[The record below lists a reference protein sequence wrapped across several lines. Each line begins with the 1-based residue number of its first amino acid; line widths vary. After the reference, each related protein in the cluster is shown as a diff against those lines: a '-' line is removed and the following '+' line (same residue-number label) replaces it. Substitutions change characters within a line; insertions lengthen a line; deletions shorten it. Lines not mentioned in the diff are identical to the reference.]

1 MGPIDTPHAQYGDW
15 PKLGSRNIKSTNHR
29 WQRSI
34 YCHFLPYLTDIADD
48 DFADEDLVTF
58 TSSEDGEFVL
68 AFDPALQTAKLSLLR
83 IIIEGSYEDDDY
95 DGDENGQTL
104 DPFVRFVFL
113 MINSIICR
121 KETSKKIQ

>member
-1 MGPIDTPHAQYGDW
+1 MSASLD
-15 PKLGSRNIKSTNHR
+15 RNLFPT
-29 WQRSI
+29 
-34 YCHFLPYLTDIADD
+34 YYLADIADED
-48 DFADEDLVTF
+48 IADGDLLNF

-113 MINSIICR
+113 MANSIICGKKHQR
-121 KETSKKIQ
+121 KSSELVRNLCLSGRALFSGTNKRRD